1 MVVVTYLLY
10 LVLFF
15 AVSTV
20 AQWAYPAI
28 RRYLSEVVALWL
40 PIFSAILTIFLLVGW
55 RDHWSTVTL
64 MALTVGLSQG
74 KPETERVGRRLS

>member
-1 MVVVTYLLY
+1 MVVVNYLLY

-20 AQWAYPAI
+20 VQWIYPSI
-28 RRYLSEVVALWL
+28 RRHLSEIVALWL
-40 PIFSAILTIFLLVGW
+40 PIFSAVMTVFLLIVW
-55 RDHWSTVTL
+55 EAHWFTVTS

-74 KPETERVGRRLS
+74 KTETESVGRRLS